1 LNAKCDTSPICRKV
15 YKNSFNMR
23 KINITRILIFTVF
36 ILFAAACKKDNISPT
51 AEVVAPADGETFFLG
66 DQVDIQLAASDEDGS
81 VVLLSLYIEGEAM
94 ESSEGSSLDYSWD
107 TGGLDLGEY
116 EISAVAKDDQGEYSS
131 DYVMVVL
138 DVPGGF
144 NPDLTYGT
152 VTDVDGNSYAT
163 IQIGDQVW
171 MAENLKATHYADGAP
186 IPEVSSA
193 DEWVALTP
201 DPDLKAYCW
210 YDNIAASGD
219 TAGALYN
226 WAAAVK
232 GEAGSDLVPSGIQGV
247 CPDGWHLPSD
257 GEWKELEMFLGM
269 NQTDADKTE
278 WRGSSEGGDLK
289 EAGFSGWSIPNT
301 GGSNASGFTAIPGG
315 FRSNSGS
322 FYSFHQYASYW
333 TATGA
338 LSDDEMAWYRT
349 LYYNNE
355 QVYRQYK
362 IRTQGFSVRCV
373 KDL

>member
-1 LNAKCDTSPICRKV
+1 
-15 YKNSFNMR
+15 MR
-23 KINITRILIFTVF
+23 KFNTTGILIITLLV
-36 ILFAAACKKDNISPT
+36 LFASACKKDNIKPT
-51 AEVVAPADGETFFLG
+51 ADVVTPADGETIYLG
-66 DQVDIQLAASDEDGS
+66 DQVGIQVSAADEDGS
-81 VVLLSLYIEGEAM
+81 IVLLSIYIEGEAV
-94 ESSEGSSLDYSWD
+94 ESTEGSSLDYSWD
-107 TGGLDLGEY
+107 TGDLDLGEY
-116 EISAVAKDDQGEYSS
+116 EITAVAKDDGGEYAS
-131 DYVMVVL
+131 DYVTVTV

-152 VTDVDGNSYAT
+152 LTDVDGNSYAS
-163 IQIGDQVW
+163 IQIGEQVW
-171 MAENLKATHYADGAP
+171 MAENLKVTHYADGTP
-186 IPEVSSA
+186 IPEVSST
-193 DEWVALTP
+193 DDWVALTP
-201 DPDLKAYCW
+201 DPELQAYCW
-210 YDNIAASGD
+210 YENLAANGD

-232 GEAGSDLVPSGIQGV
+232 GGTGSELVPSGIQGV

-289 EAGFSGWSIPNT
+289 EAGFSGWMIPNT
-301 GGSNASGFTAIPGG
+301 GGSNSSGFTAVPGG

-333 TATGA
+333 TATGVQ
-338 LSDDEMAWYRT
+338 SDDEMAWYRT

-362 IRTQGFSVRCV
+362 IRTQAFSVRCV
-373 KDL
+373 KDQ